1 MRRGVA
7 VTQQEKHFSPELYL
21 ITTTDPRGVITYVN
35 QAFVD
40 VSGYQQEELLGK
52 NHNLIRHPDMPK
64 EAFADLWSTIQAG
77 RSWRG
82 VVKNRCKDG
91 DHYWVD
97 AYVTPVFSE
106 GKIVEY
112 QSIRTALTEV
122 QKNRAAKV
130 YAKWPARLS
139 PAWHYELPWGWL
151 LPLSLPVASAVQVS
165 IGHGVA
171 ALLTLSLWPLF
182 GAYGIKQS
190 NGLRQLK
197 ALLQHADINP
207 LMGYIYTGRRD
218 ISANLRHAYD
228 SQRKELEA
236 LMARLS
242 NTAAHLLDMR
252 SQAASDICQAA
263 DLSLQQQQNIE
274 ALLADLATMLHAQ
287 NQTSDSSRRTNE
299 YSSHVENAARQG
311 EGQLSNMRQAMAQLN
326 KQLLGLQ
333 SGFTQ
338 VNHQSGSISQ
348 VVNVIREVAEKI
360 NLLAL
365 NAAIEAARA
374 GEQGRGFAVVADE
387 VRELASRTQQSTEE
401 IQAIIDQL
409 LLAVDVSSTSMGEGA
424 KMSESTNQAVEDAV
438 TSIADI
444 LCAIGDIKQQAHH
457 TDQSTNRQLDTLEA
471 LNKRADALFE
481 QARCSAAAA
490 SSAQMK
496 GQQLGSDVEKLHM
509 LAKHFLSLQK
519 RGMA

>member
-1 MRRGVA
+1 MRRGAA

-35 QAFVD
+35 QDFVD

-82 VVKNRCKDG
+82 VVKNRCKNG

-106 GKIVEY
+106 GRIVEY
-112 QSIRTALTEV
+112 QSIRTALTED
-122 QKNRAAKV
+122 QKKRAAKV
-130 YAKWPARLS
+130 YAKWPSRLS

-151 LPLSLPVASAVQVS
+151 LPLSLPVASAVQAS

-171 ALLTLSLWPLF
+171 ALLTLSLWPLL
-182 GAYGIKQS
+182 GVYGIKQNS
-190 NGLRQLK
+190 GHRQMK
-197 ALLQHADINP
+197 ALLQHAEINP
-207 LMGYIYTGRRD
+207 LMGYIYTGKRG
-218 ISANLRHAYD
+218 ISANLSHAYD

-242 NTAAHLLDMR
+242 NTAAQLLDVR

-274 ALLADLATMLHAQ
+274 ALLDDLATMLQAQ

-311 EGQLSNMRQAMAQLN
+311 EEQLSNMRHAMAQLN
-326 KQLLGLQ
+326 GQLLGLQ
-333 SGFTQ
+333 SGFSQ

-387 VRELASRTQQSTEE
+387 VRELANRTQQSTEE
-401 IQAIIDQL
+401 IRSIIDQL
-409 LLAVDVSSTSMGEGA
+409 LLAVDASSASMGEGA
-424 KMSESTNQAVEDAV
+424 KMSESTNLAVEEAV

-457 TDQSTNRQLDTLEA
+457 TDQSTSRQLDTLEA
-471 LNKRADALFE
+471 LNKRADDLFE

-490 SSAQMK
+490 SSAQLK
-496 GQQLGSDVEKLHM
+496 GQQLGADVEKLHL
-509 LAKHFLSLQK
+509 LAQHFLSLQ
-519 RGMA
+519 RREMV